1 MKILHFANLGKRRSG
16 LYEAVK
22 DGIKYERKYG
32 IDSQLAI
39 YEVEHPDTTKPYDDW
54 LTPVGWDWADG
65 CDLIVIHRGLPE
77 KVRQKCSKKPTVM
90 VIHGTAD
97 YLILDGVASKG
108 ENQNLNAHINL
119 MRSFDVS
126 VAVNPLDF
134 EIYKLYDQKGTLE
147 LIHDAIDMERFTIDG
162 YSHPYMNH
170 PMIMFADTLR
180 INKNPSHVIWAMNE
194 VCQKIPEA
202 RLSLYGLPLDSIMTW
217 RNLILRSK
225 HAVLESCCEDINL
238 QMSEIRPFM
247 RGADILYNS
256 NTSGIPS
263 RVEIEAMA
271 CGCQIIS
278 SGGDFTKWIHRG
290 SDIKDIAKNII
301 DCWEYIK
308 QDVQASKKEARAYAL
323 EHFNME
329 TKVVEQYLP
338 LYNRVIEGAKN
349 NGD

>member
-1 MKILHFANLGKRRSG
+1 MKVLHFANLGKRRSG
-16 LYEAVK
+16 LYEATK
-22 DGIKYERKYG
+22 DQVKYERKHG
-32 IDSQLAI
+32 LDSQLAI
-39 YEVEHPDTTKPYDDW
+39 YEEENPKNNYNDDGW
-54 LTPVGWDWADG
+54 MNPVGWDWADQA
-65 CDLIVIHRGLPE
+65 DVLVIHRGIPE
-77 KVRQKCSKKPTVM
+77 KVRQKCLKKPTVM
-90 VIHGTAD
+90 IIHGTAD
-97 YLILDGVASKG
+97 YLILDGIASKA

-162 YSHPYMNH
+162 YSHPYQNH
-170 PMIMFADTLR
+170 PQIIYADTLR

-202 RLSLYGLPLDSIMTW
+202 RLSIYGLQLNTIMTW

-225 HAVLESCCEDINL
+225 NAVLESCCEDINL
-238 QMSEIRPFM
+238 QMSELRPFM
-247 RGADILYNS
+247 RGANILYNS
-256 NTSGIPS
+256 NVSGIPS
-263 RVEIEAMA
+263 RVEMEAMA
-271 CGCQIIS
+271 CGCQVIS
-278 SGGDFTKWIHRG
+278 SGGEFTKWIHRG

-308 QDVQASKKEARAYAL
+308 QDVQASKKEARAYAM

-329 TKVVEQYLP
+329 TKVKEQYIP
-338 LYNRVIEGAKN
+338 LYNRVIQGVKQ
-349 NGD
+349 